1 MVVPRWRM
9 LLVPFLVIN
18 DVIMSSLLL
27 LKIVCVSQLLDTLLF
42 KCFSFFVYFEGNL
55 HSDYKFNDMTS

>member
-1 MVVPRWRM
+1 MIVPRWRM

-27 LKIVCVSQLLDTLLF
+27 LKIVCVSHLLHTLLF
-42 KCFSFFVYFEGNL
+42 KCFSFFVYFGGI
-55 HSDYKFNDMTS
+55 